1 MKQPDSTKFLYRQY
15 MISQSYELYYYKDYP
30 VRGVE
35 PHEHGFYELYFFL
48 EGSVE
53 MTIGGKC
60 FRVHPGDI
68 VLIPPGIRHFPSFI
82 DPKTPYRRFVL
93 WIHKD
98 YYEKCFAHEQALA
111 YLFER
116 DPKGQTP
123 VLTVDPVIFN
133 DLQNKLFQMIRE
145 KNEERFGKAL
155 SLSLMLQ
162 SVLLSISRSVYEKE
176 NGDCAGPVT
185 LRARICTYVEE
196 HLREPLTLEDIAGF
210 FAMNKYY
217 ISHIFKE
224 SMGISLHQYIIQR
237 RIEAC
242 KNALLTQKSLEEI
255 AELFGFANY
264 SSFFRLFKKT
274 YGMSPKE
281 YREEMEKELGK

>member
-1 MKQPDSTKFLYRQY
+1 
-15 MISQSYELYYYKDYP
+15 
-30 VRGVE
+30 
-35 PHEHGFYELYFFL
+35 
-48 EGSVE
+48 